1 MTTPRMAGTIPAVIV
16 AWNSARDIGR
26 CLSSL
31 SSDCAVSEIIVVDN
45 ASSDATRDIVKG
57 YPKARLLE
65 NAGNIGF
72 AAAANRGIAEAD
84 GEFVFLANPDVSFE
98 GDGFLS
104 SLAAALEADP
114 AAGAAAPKLLR
125 PDGVTVDS
133 AGLIMQRNRKAI
145 DRGRD
150 MPDGAEFSGPRRVFG
165 ACGAAA
171 LYRRSMLEDIK
182 ISGEYFDVSFFAY
195 KEDVD
200 LAWRAN
206 LLGWKT
212 VYVPEAVAFHS
223 RGWKSGSYRSR
234 STGGR
239 RGIQRS
245 IRRHSHKNWYLCILK
260 NDDIINILKDLPS
273 IAFYDF
279 KLDLYALFFEPFLFL
294 AFWDIIKLL
303 PQTLRKRREI
313 MLHRKVSPQGI
324 RRLFA

>member
-1 MTTPRMAGTIPAVIV
+1 MKTPVTGKIPAVIV
-16 AWNSARDIGR
+16 VWNSAKEIGR
-26 CLSSL
+26 CLDSL
-31 SSDCAVSEIIVVDN
+31 SSDAAVSEIIVVDN
-45 ASSDATRDIVKG
+45 ASSDATREIVKG
-57 YPKARLLE
+57 YPKAKLLE
-65 NAGNIGF
+65 NPQNMGF
-72 AAAANRGIAEAD
+72 AAAANMGIAEAS
-84 GEFVFLANPDVSFE
+84 GEFVFLVNPDVSFE
-98 GDGFLS
+98 GDTFLS

-114 AAGAAAPKLLR
+114 KAGAAAPKLLR

-133 AGLIMQRNRKAI
+133 AGLLMQRNRKAI
-145 DRGRD
+145 DRGRGL
-150 MPDGAEFSGPRRVFG
+150 PDGAEFSRPCRVFG

-182 ISGEYFDVSFFAY
+182 ISGEYFDASFFAY

-206 LLGWKT
+206 LMGWKT
-212 VYVPEAVAFHS
+212 LYVPEAVAFHS
-223 RGWKSGSYRSR
+223 RGWKSGSSRSR

-245 IRRHSHKNWYLCILK
+245 IRRHSYKNWYLCILK
-260 NDDIINILKDLPS
+260 NDDIINFLRDLPR
-273 IAFYDF
+273 IAFYDM

-294 AFWDIIKLL
+294 AFRDIIKLL

-313 MLHRKVSPQGI
+313 MLRRKVSPQGI